1 VAYRPRGAA
10 ALLRRSLLV
19 YGVGG
24 LVAPFVG
31 IKLVDL
37 VLAAIGLV

>member
-1 VAYRPRGAA
+1 
-10 ALLRRSLLV
+10 LI

-24 LVAPFVG
+24 VVAPFIG

-37 VLAAIGLV
+37 VLEAVGLV

>member
-1 VAYRPRGAA
+1 
-10 ALLRRSLLV
+10 LI

-24 LVAPFVG
+24 VVAPFIG

-37 VLAAIGLV
+37 VLAAVGLV